1 MLDRIL
7 RQSRQ
12 VPASRRSMR
21 LALPIGWLLVIV
33 LAGCVPLPSPDA
45 QAVTAPPA
53 LDTPEPQAVPGAA
66 TSPEA
71 SPTRC
76 LAPAITPPVMPA
88 EIPGY
93 TQVDPATGLHMTGTV
108 QQIDLASYHLKV
120 TGKVDRPLSLA
131 YDELRCLPR
140 IECTSC
146 TLICPGFFTD
156 RATWAGAPLAYVLKL
171 AGIQDGASQVTLVSA
186 DGYTTPLT
194 LNEAL
199 SEDAM
204 LAYEQNG
211 QPLPILHGFPV
222 RAVLPSQAGGKW
234 AKWLVEITVN

>member
-1 MLDRIL
+1 MLDRVL
-7 RQSRQ
+7 RQSRH
-12 VPASRRSMR
+12 VPAVRRSMR

-33 LAGCVPLPSPDA
+33 LTGCVPLTTPAAPTES
-45 QAVTAPPA
+45 APPTPG
-53 LDTPEPQAVPGAA
+53 TPEPQA
-66 TSPEA
+66 SPA
-71 SPTRC
+71 RC
-76 LAPAITPPVMPA
+76 LLPAITPPVMPA

-120 TGKVDRPLSLA
+120 TGKVDHPLSLA

-140 IECTSC
+140 IECASC
-146 TLICPGFFTD
+146 TLVCPGFFID
-156 RATWAGAPLAYVLKL
+156 HATWAGAPLAYVLKL
-171 AGIQDGASQVTLVSA
+171 AGIQDDASQVTLISA

-222 RAVLPSQAGGKW
+222 RAVLPSQVGGKW

>member
-1 MLDRIL
+1 MTMMSRIP

-12 VPASRRSMR
+12 APGIRRSGGR
-21 LALPIGWLLVIV
+21 VLLIGWLLTLV
-33 LAGCVPLPSPDA
+33 LAGCVSLPTPAAPVES
-45 QAVTAPPA
+45 TPPA
-53 LDTPEPQAVPGAA
+53 PGTPEPQA
-66 TSPEA
+66 SPA
-71 SPTRC
+71 HC
-76 LAPAITPPVMPA
+76 LLTPITPPVMPT

-108 QQIDLASYHLKV
+108 KQIDLAGYRLKV
-120 TGKVDRPLSLA
+120 TGKVDHPLSLA

-140 IECTSC
+140 IECASC

-156 RATWAGAPLAYVLKL
+156 HATWAGAPLAYVLKL

-186 DGYTTPLT
+186 DGYATPLT

-199 SEDAM
+199 SDDAM

-222 RAVLPSQAGGKW
+222 RAVLPSRAGGKW
-234 AKWLVEITVN
+234 VKWLVEIIVN

>member
-1 MLDRIL
+1 
-7 RQSRQ
+7 
-12 VPASRRSMR
+12 
-21 LALPIGWLLVIV
+21 
-33 LAGCVPLPSPDA
+33 
-45 QAVTAPPA
+45 
-53 LDTPEPQAVPGAA
+53 
-66 TSPEA
+66 
-71 SPTRC
+71 
-76 LAPAITPPVMPA
+76 MPA

-93 TQVDPATGLHMTGTV
+93 TQVDPATDLHMTGTV

-120 TGKVDRPLSLA
+120 TGKVDHPLSLA

-140 IECTSC
+140 IECASC
-146 TLICPGFFTD
+146 TLVCPGFFID
-156 RATWAGAPLAYVLKL
+156 HATWAGAPLAYVLRR

-186 DGYTTPLT
+186 DGYATPLT

-222 RAVLPSQAGGKW
+222 RAVLPSQTGGKW
-234 AKWLVEITVN
+234 VKWLVEITVN